1 MLLSSGLKTY
11 PGVPKKIV
19 RDYRFCC
26 RTWLSH
32 LTQVFLAAYP
42 LQAFPTSSL
51 LSVPHSTWALCQMI
65 QHLSWKREGIT
76 QPYPGKS
83 QLFTGQDLNSPVQG
97 AASSGQLLS
106 PSQEAAG
113 AEHQLHSTP
122 PGTAE
127 KCLCWYVKYSPVLPI
142 FSWVSTFIIPQGV
155 LNVFYLPPYLHIQ
168 PKIWK

>member
-1 MLLSSGLKTY
+1 MLLNSGLKTH
-11 PGVPKKIV
+11 PGIPKKIV
-19 RDYRFCC
+19 RDYWFCC

-42 LQAFPTSSL
+42 LQAFPTSLL

-65 QHLSWKREGIT
+65 QHLSWKREEIT

-83 QLFTGQDLNSPVQG
+83 QLFTGQDLNNPVQG

-113 AEHQLHSTP
+113 VEHQLHSTP

-127 KCLCWYVKYSPVLPI
+127 KTPLLVRKIQPHSAYILMS
-142 FSWVSTFIIPQGV
+142 
-155 LNVFYLPPYLHIQ
+155 FYLHYISRYTKCLLLTTRPTHSA
-168 PKIWK
+168 